1 MVAHTPSP
9 YTNINLECLKDVN
22 IRNDTIKLL
31 EETAGKTFSDINCF
45 LRSVSQSKK
54 KKKKQTG
61 PNQTYETS
69 SCAAEG
75 TRSRT
80 KRQPTERERIFAN
93 DKTNEGLISKIYKQ
107 LIQLNDKK

>member
-22 IRNDTIKLL
+22 IRNDAIKLL

-54 KKKKQTG
+54 KRKNKQDLIKR
-61 PNQTYETS
+61 
-69 SCAAEG
+69 
-75 TRSRT
+75 TRQALVQQKELEVERKDNLQNGREYLQMT
-80 KRQPTERERIFAN
+80 RPTRA
-93 DKTNEGLISKIYKQ
+93 
-107 LIQLNDKK
+107 